1 MKADTKKKEKTAEK
15 PEEKIKKFF
24 PITGIG
30 SSAGGLDALKKFF
43 MNMPPSSGSG
53 FVLVQHLD
61 PTHKSS
67 MVELLNRYTSMDVI
81 QVEDGMEVKPNHVY
95 VIPPNKDMAI
105 INGVLQLLK
114 PSEPHGFRTPINF
127 FLKSLAEDQK
137 DNAICIILSGF
148 GVDGTIGLKEIKSE
162 GGMAIAQ
169 DPKTTESNSMPIS
182 AIKTGI
188 VDFVLPPE
196 EMPKTIVSYIQSSCK
211 IMNKIG
217 NGEVKVE
224 QDLQKIFILIRNR
237 TGHDFSSYKESTMNR
252 RIGKR
257 ANIHQIDNIADYALY
272 LQQHPE
278 EIDHLFQELLI
289 NVTSF
294 FRDPEAFNSLKFK
307 ILPEL
312 LMGKDELEAIRLW
325 VPGCSSGEEVY
336 SIAMILREIMESMG
350 KYFEVQIFGTDLDD
364 VAINTARKGVYPDNI
379 IVDVGEKR
387 LKRFFIKKEGKYHIK
402 SEIRE
407 LAVFAVHNVL
417 KEPPFTKL
425 DMVSCRNLL
434 IYLKSDAQ
442 KNLLS
447 IFNYALNSDGILFL
461 GPSESVGDALDVFTS
476 LDKKWKIFKSNKHT
490 GFPRKHIGSPNL
502 FRSYSGRISENES
515 DLVEKNERIDV
526 SNLATRQLLDI
537 YAPPSV
543 IINDSGE
550 IFYIHGRMG
559 KYLEPAPGKA
569 RLNLFDMAREGIK
582 FELRSAIKNA
592 IFNKKDVFLEGL
604 RVKTNGE
611 YNKVNITIRLVKE
624 PEVMRNLLV
633 VSFEDV
639 AKPKKLGEDKIKLS
653 TGSVNENRVSEL
665 ENELMET
672 KERLNIT
679 TEEMETSYEELK
691 ASNEELQSM
700 NEESQSTNE
709 ELETSKEELQSI
721 NEELATVNSE
731 LQSKIDELTRAN
743 DDLYNLFNST
753 EIPTIFLD
761 KDLNIRNFTPE
772 ASELIKIR
780 KSDLGRPLSDI
791 TSNLK
796 YDNFNEDIKLVLH
809 RLIHK
814 EIEIQTK
821 DDNWYLMRITP
832 YKTSEDVIDGVVIIF
847 VDIND
852 RKNAET
858 KVKAALKYSENIVN
872 SLREPIL
879 VLNED
884 LTVYSANQ
892 SFYDNFKVNPNETIG
907 VSFFK
912 LDKGQWNIAELR
924 TLIEKILP
932 ENTEFND
939 YKVEKE
945 FADIGYKKMLLNARR
960 IYRGDVGTQ
969 FILISIE
976 DLKKN

>member
-1 MKADTKKKEKTAEK
+1 MKADINKKEKTAEK
-15 PEEKIKKFF
+15 TEEKIKNFF

-43 MNMPPSSGSG
+43 MNMPPDSGSG

-81 QVEDGMEVKPNHVY
+81 QVENGMEVKPNHVY

-105 INGVLQLLK
+105 LNGVLQLLE
-114 PSEPHGFRTPINF
+114 PSKPHGLRTPINF

-148 GVDGTIGLKEIKSE
+148 GVDGTIGLKEIKSG
-162 GGMAIAQ
+162 GGMTIAQ

-196 EMPKTIVSYIQSSCK
+196 EMPKTLVSYIQSSHK
-211 IMNKIG
+211 IMNKIET
-217 NGEVKVE
+217 GEVKVE

-257 ANIHQIDNIADYALY
+257 ANIHQIDNIADYAFY
-272 LQQHPE
+272 LQRHPE

-312 LMGKDELEAIRLW
+312 LAGKDESEAIRVW

-364 VAINTARKGVYPDNI
+364 EAISTARKGVYPDNI
-379 IVDVGEKR
+379 MGDVGEKR

-447 IFNYALNSDGILFL
+447 IFNYALNPDGILFL
-461 GPSESVGDALDVFTS
+461 GPSESVGDALDVFSS
-476 LDKKWKIFKSNKHT
+476 LDKKWKIFKSNKHV
-490 GFPRKHIGSPNL
+490 GFPRKRIEASNL
-502 FRSYSGRISENES
+502 FTSYAGRISDKKSEFG
-515 DLVEKNERIDV
+515 EKNERIDV

-569 RLNLFDMAREGIK
+569 RLNLYDMAREGIK

-604 RVKTNGE
+604 RVKTNGD
-611 YNKVNITIRLVKE
+611 YNKVNTTIKFIKE

-639 AKPKKLGEDKIKLS
+639 GKPKKSEEEKIKLS
-653 TGSVNENRVSEL
+653 KEGVNENRVSEL

-672 KERLNIT
+672 KERLNII

-743 DDLYNLFNST
+743 DDLNNFFNST

-772 ASELIKIR
+772 TSELIKIR

-791 TSNLK
+791 ISNIR
-796 YDNFNEDIKLVLH
+796 YDNLNEDIKQVLH

-814 EIEIQTK
+814 EIEIQTQ

-852 RKNAET
+852 RMNAEE

-879 VLNED
+879 VLNEN

-892 SFYDNFKVNPNETIG
+892 SFYDNFKVNPDETVG

-912 LDKGQWNIAELR
+912 LDKGQWDIADLR
-924 TLIEKILP
+924 NLLEKILP

-945 FADIGYKKMLLNARR
+945 FSDIGYKKMLINAHR

-969 FILISIE
+969 FILLTIE
-976 DLKKN
+976 DLK